1 MHFRARK
8 ALVVLAV
15 GLTIGAPSASG
26 ETIWQWT
33 HQAEGE
39 GWAHVFDGGPV
50 EFDSGSTTGP
60 GDTGMGFLAF
70 DLTRPGV
77 MGARYGTSGTSQLF
91 PHEEDLLIDLRFS
104 TDYSA
109 TSRLGSDRP
118 GGEGSGRIRSV
129 VEVVMP
135 ADDMEA
141 EVNLDIGQ
149 TAGFGGSTRLVIEN
163 VTESTELLAVG
174 ESGRTFL
181 DLEGMRGDVLR
192 LTFESEGQGSA
203 PAGIPAIAFYSVR
216 GSAVFIIPEPTALA
230 LLGTGIGVVFRRRAE
245 RSRAQ

>member
-60 GDTGMGFLAF
+60 GDTGMGFLAV

-77 MGARYGTSGTSQLF
+77 LGATYWTGGESNAGANEERFGTTLRLF
-91 PHEEDLLIDLRFS
+91 TH
-104 TDYSA
+104 YSA
-109 TSRLGSDRP
+109 TSRVGSDRP
-118 GGEGSGRIRSV
+118 GGEGNGRISSV
-129 VEVVMP
+129 VEFVVP
-135 ADDMEA
+135 AD
-141 EVNLDIGQ
+141 EVEWLVRLDVDQ
-149 TAGFGGSTRLVIEN
+149 TTGFTGSTHLLLQN
-163 VTESTELLAVG
+163 VTDG
-174 ESGRTFL
+174 ETL
-181 DLEGMRGDVLR
+181 
-192 LTFESEGQGSA
+192 FESYQDLDESFILQGLLGDTMSLTIDSQGQGSV
-203 PAGIPAIAFYSVR
+203 PAGIPAIGFYEVDVSTL
-216 GSAVFIIPEPTALA
+216 FIIPEPATMAMGAL
-230 LLGTGIGVVFRRRAE
+230 GILAMLRRRP
-245 RSRAQ
+245 